1 MITSCGCLSTSILF
15 INERILVFHLQ
26 QQQQQQKRCYRAC
39 ISFPTKQMVVMT
51 TRKFHD
57 AQNPDIQ
64 TYSFIIL
71 VWFVFFNQKQFRFN
85 LEVRNLRAMTKEAGF
100 TLTFCTCIVAK

>member
-15 INERILVFHLQ
+15 INERILVFHL

-64 TYSFIIL
+64 TYSFIML
-71 VWFVFFNQKQFRFN
+71 VNQIQFRFN
-85 LEVRNLRAMTKEAGF
+85 
-100 TLTFCTCIVAK
+100 